1 MVDNYYDISY
11 FEELYKQEDPY
22 HIKGNVRELF
32 RFSQSLALLKK
43 AHFKITLDLGT
54 GEGFL
59 LPKLVEFADMV
70 VGIDCSLNALK
81 RNKQLYGNKA
91 SLIVADIQK
100 LPIKDGVAD
109 FLLCFETLCYLSPD
123 EINQALKETNRIA
136 TYDAQ
141 LLFSGRRKDSLLTDV
156 KQEFVVKKIKPAS
169 TYLIKVLKWFG
180 PCRRLVH
187 NYSVIKF
194 LVFLGKIFP
203 IFTNQLVI
211 LARKN

>member
-1 MVDNYYDISY
+1 MIDNYCDISY
-11 FEELYKQEDPY
+11 FENLYKQEDPY
-22 HIKGNVRELF
+22 HTRDNVRELF

-54 GEGFL
+54 GAGFL
-59 LPKLVEFADMV
+59 LPKLAEFADMV
-70 VGIDCSLNALK
+70 IGIDCSLNAFK
-81 RNKQLYGNKA
+81 HINRSYA
-91 SLIVADIQK
+91 SLIVADIQN
-100 LPIKDGVAD
+100 LPIKNDIANLVV
-109 FLLCFETLCYLSPD
+109 CFETLCYLSPD